1 MRNLKYQ
8 PVVYNNGIYGI
19 KSGLRHSIQEKTMEC
34 LRRKKYYHRTRKY
47 SKTELIIK
55 LSLIISI
62 LSLIAILWIS

>member
-19 KSGLRHSIQEKTMEC
+19 KSSLRHRIQEKTMEC
-34 LRRKKYYHRTRKY
+34 LSRKKSYSRSRKY

-62 LSLIAILWIS
+62 LSLVAVMWLS